1 MKLASGV
8 KLYEPSALIVI
19 EPTPA
24 IGKAEPMAPGTPL
37 TVKAET
43 VSGLPS
49 TSLALASRPVAA
61 GTVRVVSS
69 VTVLLSLPSTGA
81 SLTGTMVSV
90 SVEVSVPPSPSE
102 TV

>member
-8 KLYEPSALIVI
+8 KLYEPSAFTVRS
-19 EPTPA
+19 PTPG
-24 IGKAEPMAPGTPL
+24 IVSGVPIVPGVPP

-49 TSLALASRPVAA
+49 TSEALASRPVAA
-61 GTVRVVSS
+61 GTVSVVSS
-69 VTVLLSLPSTGA
+69 VTVLLSSPSTGA
-81 SLTGTMVSV
+81 SLTGTMVRV
-90 SVEVSVPPSPSE
+90 RVEASVPPKPSL